1 MNTILWSCQALLALL
16 FGYSGFCK
24 SIYSETVLV
33 EKKGQTGVAGLP
45 AGFIRFIGISEILG
59 AVGIILPWMLGIA
72 PVLTPLTAVCFAV
85 IMVFAARI
93 HYRLHEPKNVIT
105 NLVALVISLFI
116 AYFRFAELA

>member
-1 MNTILWSCQALLALL
+1 ML

>member
-1 MNTILWSCQALLALL
+1 ML

-24 SIYSETVLV
+24 SYYSERVLV

-72 PVLTPLTAVCFAV
+72 AVLTPLTAVCFAV

-105 NLVALVISLFI
+105 NLVALVISIFI
-116 AYFRFAELA
+116 AYYRFSELA